1 MQITRKVA
9 RLVSDVGLILN
20 GLDGYLPFKSSSVVC
35 TSVAAPDPNPPSH
48 SSHGDPSSPDRG
60 GRRRRTQAEGSAAP
74 TGEDPPNCICRSGG
88 ADHPLPPL
96 LLPRRIAIG
105 CLEIR
110 SQQRRQVPLLGR
122 PRRLPRQALR
132 LLRRARAPGVQP
144 PLRSRGGPLPRQV
157 IATLPCLCIEDSS
170 FEVAK
175 VSSR

>member
-1 MQITRKVA
+1 MA

-20 GLDGYLPFKSSSVVC
+20 GLDGYRRSSHQVSSPRV
-35 TSVAAPDPNPPSH
+35 TAPDLPSPPPH
-48 SSHGDPSSPDRG
+48 SSHGDPSSPDRRG
-60 GRRRRTQAEGSAAP
+60 RRRTQAEGSAAP

-144 PLRSRGGPLPRQV
+144 PLCPRGGPLPRQV